1 MKMAK
6 DRIKKFNI
14 QPLQPLKLV
23 AELSGGNQQKIVLG
37 NWLFE
42 DADVLIMDDPTRGI
56 DVGAKAEIFRII
68 RAWAEKGVGIIFIS
82 SEFQELVGM
91 CDRILLIREGRQ
103 IGILD
108 GNRATEEMILQAIL
122 NAESGQENVFMD

>member
-1 MKMAK
+1 
-6 DRIKKFNI
+6 
-14 QPLQPLKLV
+14 
-23 AELSGGNQQKIVLG
+23 
-37 NWLFE
+37 
-42 DADVLIMDDPTRGI
+42 MDDPTRGI

-108 GNRATEEMILQAIL
+108 GSRATEEMILQAIL
-122 NAESGQENVFMD
+122 DAESGQENVSMD